1 MIYQWLAGVGAV
13 AIVTAVGMTA
23 CDVAQAAELVQRE
36 EGYNWQD
43 REYFGRAYTERQIGG
58 GDADAAAAGDSAGD
72 AGASAGAGSGGDSG
86 EGDGCGR

>member
-36 EGYNWQD
+36 EGFNWQD

-58 GDADAAAAGDSAGD
+58 GAGDAAAGDSGD
-72 AGASAGAGSGGDSG
+72 AGASAGAGDGGDSG